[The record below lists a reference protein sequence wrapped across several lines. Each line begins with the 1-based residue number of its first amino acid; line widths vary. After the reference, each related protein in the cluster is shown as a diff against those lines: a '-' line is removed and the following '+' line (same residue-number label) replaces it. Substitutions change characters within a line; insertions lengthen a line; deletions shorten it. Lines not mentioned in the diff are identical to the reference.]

1 MKSVLTVVKC
11 VLAISGDLAFW
22 KWSKLAR
29 KMVSSGQP
37 KVHDLDGPF
46 RYSFRIP
53 FQMSIHEHTCTI
65 GKSDSL
71 LAGNLTVKTCMQQSF
86 SRNISGNG
94 IAWSLSSIYILV
106 IQIAMFSTF
115 RQIGC
120 PCNQDSLSR

>member
-1 MKSVLTVVKC
+1 MCSCYLWRFSI
-11 VLAISGDLAFW
+11 LE
-22 KWSKLAR
+22 
-29 KMVSSGQP
+29 MVEIGMEDGIIGATESP
-37 KVHDLDGPF
+37 NDLDGLF

>member
-1 MKSVLTVVKC
+1 MKSILTVVKS

-22 KWSKLAR
+22 KWSKLAW
-29 KMVSSGQP
+29 KIVSSGQP
-37 KVHDLDGPF
+37 KVHGLDGLF

-53 FQMSIHEHTCTI
+53 FQMSIHEHACTI

-71 LAGNLTVKTCMQQSF
+71 LAGNLTVKTCMRQSF

-106 IQIAMFSTF
+106 IQIALFSTF